1 MFLKIAKILNL
12 LDCVFSLIWF
22 AFTLVTNLLSYNNN
36 FHVPDT
42 IIKLNI
48 TGLIITVFLL
58 IPIHL
63 ILEKE
68 EKKGSNIMKVSRAIE
83 IVSLWKWFLFYLFFT
98 ILFLNYRNDYLI
110 FSAALLLFYS
120 ICFQASFHLYKV
132 FAIYNKN

>member
-48 TGLIITVFLL
+48 TGLIKTVFLL

-120 ICFQASFHLYKV
+120 ICLQASINLYKV

>member
-1 MFLKIAKILNL
+1 IRVHWGEEMFLKIAKILNL

-98 ILFLNYRNDYLI
+98 IL
-110 FSAALLLFYS
+110 
-120 ICFQASFHLYKV
+120 
-132 FAIYNKN
+132 